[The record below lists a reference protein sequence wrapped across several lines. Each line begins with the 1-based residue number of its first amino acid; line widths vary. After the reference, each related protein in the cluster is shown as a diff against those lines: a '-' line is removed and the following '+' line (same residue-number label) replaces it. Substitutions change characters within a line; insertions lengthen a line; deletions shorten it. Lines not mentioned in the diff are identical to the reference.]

1 MARIP
6 GWTST
11 LLALGSAAFAAGTY
25 FSRPEPAAP
34 APVAAPVTVAAPAP
48 RPAPRRVTPELR
60 RAGAEH
66 ARAALAAWH
75 PRFVADCWEPSVAAR
90 PEPRQIPLRFNLSF
104 DAGGKLI
111 GVGISPSRSAYRPDV
126 TACLRKLG
134 VQLAIPAPGLPLQ
147 VEVPLVLP

>member
-1 MARIP
+1 MSRAP

-11 LLALGSAAFAAGTY
+11 LLALTSAAFAAGTY
-25 FSRPEPAAP
+25 FSRPEPPAP
-34 APVAAPVTVAAPAP
+34 APVAAAPAAPVEP
-48 RPAPRRVTPELR
+48 PAPRRTARELR
-60 RAGAEH
+60 QAGTEH
-66 ARAALAAWH
+66 ARTALAAWH
-75 PRFVADCWEPSVAAR
+75 PRFVADCWEPSVALR

-104 DAGGKLI
+104 DAGGQLI

-134 VQLAIPAPGLPLQ
+134 VQLAIPAPGLPIQ